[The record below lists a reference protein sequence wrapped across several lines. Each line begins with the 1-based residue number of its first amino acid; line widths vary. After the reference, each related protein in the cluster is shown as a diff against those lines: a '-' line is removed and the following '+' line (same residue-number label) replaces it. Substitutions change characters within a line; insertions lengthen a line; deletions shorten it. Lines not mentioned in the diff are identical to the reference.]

1 LDRNTTNANS
11 LRDAHRR
18 NRYPYADAEP
28 NADRHTDAYSDSN
41 AHSGPLGNA
50 DTDAYTD
57 SNCNA
62 YADTVADGNAVTGV
76 SYQPPL
82 CKTRKSADV

>member
-1 LDRNTTNANS
+1 MDRNTTNANS

-41 AHSGPLGNA
+41 
-50 DTDAYTD
+50 
-57 SNCNA
+57 CNP